1 MHALAH
7 VVAQSSEFC
16 LRTQDLLGRGPGGR
30 SPECLGEVATGHVAD
45 YLASFKDLV
54 TSNSVCRAACVL
66 GCSPTSTLMLKIS
79 HNLLRTLNPGPQSR
93 NPDIQRGRVVRR
105 WLTAGCCSPCQVE
118 LQVVVLNLAQPALA
132 SRLCHSCRRCGSGLS
147 RLPLTIKW

>member
-1 MHALAH
+1 MTWKESQASLMHALAH

-30 SPECLGEVATGHVAD
+30 SPECLGEVATGHGAD

-66 GCSPTSTLMLKIS
+66 GCSPTSTLI
-79 HNLLRTLNPGPQSR
+79 HPNLAP
-93 NPDIQRGRVVRR
+93 
-105 WLTAGCCSPCQVE
+105 WEHQVE
-118 LQVVVLNLAQPALA
+118 DQP
-132 SRLCHSCRRCGSGLS
+132 
-147 RLPLTIKW
+147 